1 MLKLTPMSHTWSRT
15 RWFLIGFVSAM
26 AVGLTLRYLSQVL
39 NPNLCAGRTLT
50 AMLVPMVMGP
60 GGIFMFSRG
69 VLAKKGFAFA
79 GIGVIAASLPL
90 LIFSLLTITDLK
102 LAGCAPA
109 PPPPAAAL
117 KAAAQ

>member
-1 MLKLTPMSHTWSRT
+1 MLKLSLMSRT

-26 AVGLTLRYLSQVL
+26 AVGLSLRYLSQVL
-39 NPNLCAGRTLT
+39 NPNLCSGRTLT

-69 VLAKKGFAFA
+69 VLAKKDFAFA
-79 GIGVIAASLPL
+79 GIGVIAASIPL
-90 LIFSLLTITDLK
+90 LIFSLLTITELK